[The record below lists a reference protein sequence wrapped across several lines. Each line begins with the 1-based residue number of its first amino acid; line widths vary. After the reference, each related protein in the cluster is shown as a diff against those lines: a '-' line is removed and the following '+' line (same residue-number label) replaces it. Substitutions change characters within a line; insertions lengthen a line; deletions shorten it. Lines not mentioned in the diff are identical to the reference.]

1 MQSRAR
7 PPWLKTKGCCFRP
20 DAFLYLAVTILHSRT
35 SDGISGHVFVCWR
48 KLSTCVWS
56 QMTQKNGFH
65 MVSPSFNKNL
75 EHANSIY
82 YKSAMWMRQIKWSV
96 RNRKSYSSLPDQKK
110 LARIEGQPN
119 LCLVTVTAHHSIFNP
134 STAQQCYSV
143 IQGQQSELPST
154 TVAASLWRSIS
165 MRVSPF
171 LTKRSATNLW
181 ELMGSNNRCLLDLRD
196 LIGFTVIKGIYSN

>member
-1 MQSRAR
+1 MCLESNDPKEWISYGFTIFQQKPRTCQ
-7 PPWLKTKGCCFRP
+7 LNLLQVCNV
-20 DAFLYLAVTILHSRT
+20 DAAS
-35 SDGISGHVFVCWR
+35 
-48 KLSTCVWS
+48 
-56 QMTQKNGFH
+56 
-65 MVSPSFNKNL
+65 
-75 EHANSIY
+75 
-82 YKSAMWMRQIKWSV
+82 KSSV
-96 RNRKSYSSLPDQKK
+96 RNRKSCSSLPDQKK

-119 LCLVTVTAHHSIFNP
+119 LCLVTATAHHSIFNP

>member
-1 MQSRAR
+1 MCLESNDPKEWISYGFTIFQQTPRTCQ
-7 PPWLKTKGCCFRP
+7 LNLLQVCNV
-20 DAFLYLAVTILHSRT
+20 DAAS
-35 SDGISGHVFVCWR
+35 
-48 KLSTCVWS
+48 
-56 QMTQKNGFH
+56 
-65 MVSPSFNKNL
+65 
-75 EHANSIY
+75 
-82 YKSAMWMRQIKWSV
+82 KSSV

-119 LCLVTVTAHHSIFNP
+119 LCLVTVTAHHAIFNP
-134 STAQQCYSV
+134 STVQQQCYSV

-171 LTKRSATNLW
+171 LTKRSTTNLW
-181 ELMGSNNRCLLDLRD
+181 D